1 MRLPRWLIGKES
13 ACQFRRHRRRGF
25 DYWVRK
31 IPLEEEMGNPLQYSC
46 LWNSMDRGAWWAIA
60 HRVANSWIWLRG
72 WAHIYTQ
79 ELYLVYCDRSF
90 PGKESASN
98 ARDPSSIPGLGRSPW
113 IRDSLTTPVFMGFPG
128 GSDSKES
135 ACNVGKLGSIPEWGR
150 SPEGGHGNPF

>member
-1 MRLPRWLIGKES
+1 MGYSP
-13 ACQFRRHRRRGF
+13 Q
-25 DYWVRK
+25 VRK
-31 IPLEEEMGNPLQYSC
+31 QLDMTERLST
-46 LWNSMDRGAWWAIA
+46 
-60 HRVANSWIWLRG
+60 
-72 WAHIYTQ
+72 HIHTQ
-79 ELYLVYCDRSF
+79 ELCLVYCDRSF

-150 SPEGGHGNPF
+150 FPEGGMATRSSIHAWKISRTENPGGLQHIL